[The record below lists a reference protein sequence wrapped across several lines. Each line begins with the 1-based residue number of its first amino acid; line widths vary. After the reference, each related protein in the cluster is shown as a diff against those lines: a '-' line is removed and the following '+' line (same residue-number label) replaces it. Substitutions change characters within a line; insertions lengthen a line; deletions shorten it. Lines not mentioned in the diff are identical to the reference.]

1 MERLFISWNLRLGSG
16 NSMTVDR
23 WPLTD
28 GPMGDDRLY
37 EKGLVERLSVDG
49 GPHFSDF
56 ELKSTNHPT

>member
-1 MERLFISWNLRLGSG
+1 
-16 NSMTVDR
+16 MTVDR